1 MIAPVTTITLID
13 DLLYRHAG
21 DDSVVLVD
29 RGRPVDRSDLIDRV
43 ARRAAEFDLDR
54 RSVVV
59 LSGGNTVE
67 WIVTYLAALD
77 AGHVPLLAGSHAER
91 LASAWSAVL
100 VHVGADGVDIDRR
113 RSTPTEVHPELAL
126 LLSTSGSTGS
136 PKLVRLSHRNL
147 ISNASAIAE
156 YLGVTV
162 LDRGITSLPLHYCYG
177 LSVLHSHLSAGASIV
192 VTDNSV
198 VDPCFRAQMRE
209 HGVTNLAGVPHTYD
223 MLERGSPDDLRV
235 PSLRFLTQAGGRMD
249 PAAVTRWTERA
260 RRWGTDFYVMYG
272 QTEAAA
278 RIAYLPPA
286 MAARRPDAIGVP
298 IPGGALEVRPVPG
311 LPDDIGELVYRG
323 SNVMLG
329 YAEQPAD
336 LAVGA
341 TLDELHTGDLARFHE
356 ADGVFEVVGRR
367 SRFVK
372 PFGLRIDLDVV
383 ERELG
388 RANRPPAEYRDV
400 AVAGD
405 DERLVVVAPG
415 ADATAVTRDVEVLTG
430 LPPSRIVVDVTVEI
444 PRTRAGKVDYGTIAA
459 IGPRASPAASGTAS
473 AASIIAEVLGRG
485 DVGPDDSFVSLG
497 GDSLSYVE
505 CSIRLEAALGRL
517 PQDWHLMT
525 VAALSAVSLPSR
537 RRLAR
542 IDTTVLL
549 RALGICLVVSTHMGV
564 WYFPGGAHLMLAV
577 VGYNLAR
584 FMVPIE
590 SNVDRARAGM
600 RTAARAAVPT
610 IVWTAMLMILMNG
623 YGVFTLLLVNNYA
636 GPESH
641 RGDDWHF
648 WFIEVFVHLVLITT
662 VLLSIPAVRR
672 LERSR
677 PYAFGLALLAGT
689 LVLRLDWAQF
699 GDWTNVRF
707 RTHSVAWIFVLGWLV
722 QRSSRWWQR
731 LLTVGMCVA
740 LVPGFFHYAPREW
753 FIVTALVVL
762 VWFRD
767 LPFPR
772 WSVRPLGALA
782 AASMWIYVTHFLF
795 WPVMTDVF
803 DRRPAYLATIGAGV
817 LVSMAVDTAVAQSR
831 PLVARLRTAWRDFCA
846 SDRGLHPDD
855 RSRERRDPFVV
866 T

>member
-1 MIAPVTTITLID
+1 MISPVTTITLID

-21 DDSVVLVD
+21 DESVVLVD
-29 RGRPVDRSDLIDRV
+29 RGRSVDRSDLIDRV

-91 LASAWSAVL
+91 LATAWSAAL
-100 VHVGADGVDIDRR
+100 VHVGADRVDIDRR
-113 RSTPTEVHPELAL
+113 RWTPTELHPELAL

-147 ISNASAIAE
+147 TSNASAIAE
-156 YLGVTV
+156 YLGLTV

-177 LSVLHSHLSAGASIV
+177 LSVLHSHLSVGASLV

-198 VDPCFRAQMRE
+198 VDPCFRAAMRE

-223 MLERGSPDDLRV
+223 MIERGSPDDLRV

-249 PAAVTRWTERA
+249 PAAVARWTERS

-272 QTEAAA
+272 QTEATA
-278 RIAYLPPA
+278 RMAYLPPA
-286 MAARRPDAIGVP
+286 IAARRPDAIGVP
-298 IPGGALEVRPVPG
+298 IPGGELEVRPVPG

-323 SNVMLG
+323 PNVMLG

-336 LAVGA
+336 LAMGA

-356 ADGVFEVVGRR
+356 ADGVFELVGRR

-388 RANRPPAEYRDV
+388 RANRPTTEHRDV
-400 AVAGD
+400 AVGGD
-405 DERLVVVAPG
+405 DERIVVVAPG
-415 ADATAVTRDVEVLTG
+415 ADASAVTQDVALLTG
-430 LPPSRIVVDVTVEI
+430 LPSARIVVDVNREI

-459 IGPRASPAASGTAS
+459 LGPRASVAANGAASAG
-473 AASIIAEVLGRG
+473 SILTEVLGRG
-485 DVGPDDSFVSLG
+485 AVGPDESFVSLG

-517 PQDWHLMT
+517 PPDWHLLP
-525 VAALSAVSLPSR
+525 VAALSALRPPPR

-549 RALGICLVVSTHMGV
+549 RALGICLVVSTHMRV

-584 FMVPIE
+584 FMMPIE
-590 SNVDRARAGM
+590 SSGDRVRAGL

-610 IVWTAMLMILMNG
+610 IVWTVMVMILMNG
-623 YGVFTLLLVNNYA
+623 YGVLTLLLVNNYA

-662 VLLSIPAVRR
+662 VMLSIPAVRR
-672 LERSR
+672 LERR
-677 PYAFGLALLAGT
+677 WPYGFGFALLAGT
-689 LVLRLDWAQF
+689 VALRLDWAQF

-731 LLTVGMCVA
+731 VLTMGACVA
-740 LVPGFFHYAPREW
+740 LVPGFFHNAPREW
-753 FIVTALVVL
+753 FIVAALAVL

-772 WSVRPLGALA
+772 WSVRPVGALA

-795 WPVMTDVF
+795 WPVMVDAF
-803 DRRPAYLATIGAGV
+803 DRRLAYLATIGAGV
-817 LVSMAVDTAVAQSR
+817 LVSVAVDTAVARSR
-831 PLVARLRTAWRDFCA
+831 PLVARLRPAWRDFCA

-855 RSRERRDPFVV
+855 RSRECRDPLQVA
-866 T
+866 